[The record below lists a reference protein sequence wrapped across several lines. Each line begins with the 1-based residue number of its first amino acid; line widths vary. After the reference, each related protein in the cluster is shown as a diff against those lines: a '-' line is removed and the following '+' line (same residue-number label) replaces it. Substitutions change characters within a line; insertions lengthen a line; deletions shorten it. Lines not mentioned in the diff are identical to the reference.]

1 MYNHKINKLP
11 KNTFDIVLTFPW
23 SDIEVEY
30 AKAFEELHKDLV
42 IEGFRKGK
50 APKELAKK
58 YLKKEDVYNQLMR
71 SLFPKIYEEVISKQN
86 LKPIMSPKIA
96 LLKAKENEE
105 WEVKFTTAQ
114 KPEIKLGNY
123 KDKLKEARQNV
134 KNGDIWVPGKEPANK
149 EADNEKLKE
158 KNLQETLNTLLKNV
172 ACEVSDLIIQDELNH
187 RLSRLLDDIQKLGLT
202 VEGYLKS
209 KGITMDELKKQY
221 SAEILDTYR
230 IEFILQEIADVEG
243 IKVEKADLDKL
254 FDKIQDLKEKE
265 QAQKQAYFYASLMR
279 KQKTLEYLN
288 SL

>member
-1 MYNHKINKLP
+1 
-11 KNTFDIVLTFPW
+11 
-23 SDIEVEY
+23 
-30 AKAFEELHKDLV
+30 
-42 IEGFRKGK
+42 
-50 APKELAKK
+50 
-58 YLKKEDVYNQLMR
+58 
-71 SLFPKIYEEVISKQN
+71 
-86 LKPIMSPKIA
+86 MSPKIT

-254 FDKIQDLKEKE
+254 FGKIQDLKEKE

>member
-86 LKPIMSPKIA
+86 LKPIMSPKIT

-254 FDKIQDLKEKE
+254 FGKIQDLKEKE

>member
-86 LKPIMSPKIA
+86 LKPIMSPKIT